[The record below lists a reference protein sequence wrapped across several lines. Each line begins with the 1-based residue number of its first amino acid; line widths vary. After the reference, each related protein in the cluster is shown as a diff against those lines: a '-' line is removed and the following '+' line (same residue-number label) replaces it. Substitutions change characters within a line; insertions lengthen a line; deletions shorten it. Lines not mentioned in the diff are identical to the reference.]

1 MGSVPGFM
9 RFDIAK
15 SGTGLTYEIRNIVA
29 VANKLREYGTEITW
43 KNIGDPVEKG
53 EKIPEWM
60 KNVLIDILNE
70 DKSYAYSPTK
80 GMDDTREFL
89 AGETN
94 KRGGAQIT
102 REDIIFF
109 NGLGDAIAR
118 AYSSIRVDARIIMPE
133 PTYSTHLLAEVHHA
147 SFPPN
152 TYRMNPYRDWHPD
165 LVELE
170 RKVKSHGTIVGILVI
185 NPDNPSGH
193 VYSEKTLK
201 EIVRIAKE
209 YDLCLIFDEIY
220 TNIIYNGKS
229 TLHLSD
235 IIGDVPGMSMKGISK
250 EFPWPGARCGW
261 IEVYNADKDESF
273 QRYVNAI
280 LHQKMAEVCSTTL
293 PQIAIP
299 RLMTHPEYK
308 TYLNDRIRHYE
319 RLSNIAY
326 NIMKDVPYIVVN
338 RTNGAFYMTV
348 VFNDAILNYRQS
360 AHIENGDIRRFVE
373 NIVNSKIERD
383 MRFVYYLLGSTG
395 ICVVPLTSFF
405 TSTPG
410 FRITLLEKD
419 EQKFEKTV
427 RIIAEKIV
435 EYVESSK

>member
-1 MGSVPGFM
+1 M

-15 SGTGLTYEIRNIVA
+15 SGTGLTYEIRNIVG
-29 VANKLREYGTEITW
+29 VANKLREYGIEITW

-53 EKIPEWM
+53 EIIPEWM
-60 KNVLIDILNE
+60 KEVLIDLLNE
-70 DKSYAYSPTK
+70 NKSYAYSPTK
-80 GMDDTREFL
+80 GIDETREFL
-89 AGETN
+89 AGEVN
-94 KRGGAQIT
+94 KRGGVQIT
-102 REDIIFF
+102 KEDIIFF

-185 NPDNPSGH
+185 NPDNPTGH
-193 VYSEKTLK
+193 VYPEKTLR

-209 YDLCLIFDEIY
+209 YDLFLIFDEIY
-220 TNIIYNGKS
+220 TNIIYNGKT
-229 TLHLSD
+229 TLPLSD
-235 IIGDVPGMSMKGISK
+235 IIEDVPGMSMKGISK

-273 QRYVNAI
+273 ARYVNAI
-280 LHQKMAEVCSTTL
+280 LQQKMAEVCSTTL
-293 PQIAIP
+293 PQRAIP

-308 TYLNDRIRHYE
+308 PYLNDRIRHYE
-319 RLSNIAY
+319 RLSSIAY
-326 NIMKDVPYIVVN
+326 NILKDVPYIVVN
-338 RTNGAFYMTV
+338 RTNGAFYMAV
-348 VFNDAILNYRQS
+348 VFNDAILNYRQTMD
-360 AHIENGDIRRFVE
+360 IENADVRNFVE
-373 NIVNSKIERD
+373 NIVDSKIERD

-419 EQKFEKTV
+419 EQKFENTV
-427 RIIAEKIV
+427 KIIAEKIV